1 MALFEIQSEPLD
13 GIKVIKS
20 TTFPDSRGSFTVTFL
35 QNEFTSLGLPT
46 FVRQMRTRSKDGV
59 IRGLHFQSAPAMGKL
74 IEVVAGSVLLISVDV
89 RPESPTFLQHH
100 AINVD
105 AEDGILVW
113 ASAGFARGYF
123 TRGEAVVQY
132 STDAY
137 VGDEMAVRWNDPRI
151 NIDWPTGSPILSEK
165 DRFAPTAEELWGIK

>member
-74 IEVVAGSVLLISVDV
+74 IEVVAGSVLSISVCWG
-89 RPESPTFLQHH
+89 PETPACFSQPTFK
-100 AINVD
+100 
-105 AEDGILVW
+105 
-113 ASAGFARGYF
+113 R
-123 TRGEAVVQY
+123 
-132 STDAY
+132 
-137 VGDEMAVRWNDPRI
+137 
-151 NIDWPTGSPILSEK
+151 
-165 DRFAPTAEELWGIK
+165 